1 MSGPAVVRFCVA
13 HVLVLLVVSGAA
25 AQTDP
30 ANASAQTQAPIRG
43 GRAPVPSPGASPPP
57 LAPDG
62 FIKEPLFLSSSID
75 FLIDK
80 FGDGTGEPKSGF
92 YPEFSNMITGAGWV
106 SVGPGYRQ
114 YLNND
119 HLLLDTSAAV
129 SWRFYKMMQAR
140 VEGLDLADGHLLL
153 GAQGMWRDNTQ
164 VNFFGIGQDPVDAD
178 QSQYRLQ
185 ALDVVGY
192 GSWFFN
198 DWLRFDGTVGFLPQ
212 PKVMPPGGTFK
223 EDFPFSRV
231 LFPTD
236 PAMSLS
242 QQPDF
247 LHSTASLTADT
258 RDNHGH
264 PTSGGRYRAA
274 LTTYSD
280 RTNDVFSFSQYEA
293 EATHFFPLADRRW
306 VLAFRGWTLF
316 SDVGPG
322 HEIPFYLMPSLGGQN
337 TLRAYH
343 NYEFHDQNLLVVNAE
358 SRWAIF
364 THVDAALFFDAG
376 SVAAAYRDLNLDNT
390 SWGAGLRLHTERTTI
405 ARLDIAKGP
414 PGWNVVFRTSDPLRL
429 TRGRLRVANI
439 PFTP

>member
-1 MSGPAVVRFCVA
+1 MSGSPVVRFCVTQL
-13 HVLVLLVVSGAA
+13 LVLLLVSSAA

-30 ANASAQTQAPIRG
+30 GNAPAQTQAPIS
-43 GRAPVPSPGASPPP
+43 GRAPTPLPRKSPPP
-57 LAPDG
+57 LGPDG
-62 FIKEPLFLSSSID
+62 FLREPLFLSTGID

-92 YPEFSNMITGAGWV
+92 YPELSNMITGAGWL

-114 YLNND
+114 FLNND
-119 HLLLDTSAAV
+119 HVLLDTSAAV

-140 VEGLDLADGHLLL
+140 VEGRDLADGHLLL

-164 VNFFGIGQDPVDAD
+164 VNFFGIGEDAVDAD

-185 ALDVVGY
+185 ALDFVGY

-198 DWLRFDGTVGFLPQ
+198 DWLTFAGTVGFLAQ
-212 PKVMPPGGTFK
+212 VTVMPPGGTFK
-223 EDFPFSRV
+223 QDLPFSRV
-231 LFPTD
+231 LFPTE

-247 LHSTASLTADT
+247 LHSNVSLTADT
-258 RDNHGH
+258 RDYRGH

-280 RTNDVFSFSQYEA
+280 RTSDVFSFSEYEA

-306 VLAFRGWTLF
+306 VLAFRGWTVY

-322 HEIPFYLMPSLGGQN
+322 HEIPFYLLPSLGGHN
-337 TLRAYH
+337 TLRSYH

-376 SVAAAYRDLNLDNT
+376 NVAAEYRDLNLDKT
-390 SWGAGLRLHTERTTI
+390 SVGAGLRLHTERTTI
-405 ARLDIAKGP
+405 ARLDVAHGAE
-414 PGWNVVFRTSDPLRL
+414 GWNVLFRTSDPLRL

>member
-1 MSGPAVVRFCVA
+1 MRGTAVIRLCVA
-13 HVLVLLVVSGAA
+13 HVLVLVLVSGAA

-30 ANASAQTQAPIRG
+30 ANASAQTQAPISG
-43 GRAPVPSPGASPPP
+43 GAPVRSPAGSPPP

-62 FIKEPLFLSSSID
+62 FFREPLFLSSGID

-80 FGDGTGEPKSGF
+80 VGDGTSEPKSGF

-114 YLNND
+114 YLNDD

-164 VNFFGIGQDPVDAD
+164 VNFFGIGPDPVDAD

-185 ALDVVGY
+185 ALDLVGY

-405 ARLDIAKGP
+405 ARLDVAKGP